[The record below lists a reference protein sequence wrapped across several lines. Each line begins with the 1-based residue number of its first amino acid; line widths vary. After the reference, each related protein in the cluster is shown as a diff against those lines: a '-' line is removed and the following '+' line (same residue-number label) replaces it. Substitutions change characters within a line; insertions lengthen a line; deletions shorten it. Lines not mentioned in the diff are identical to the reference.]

1 MVGQYLDFKPRMS
14 GSKCK
19 SRGHVAGTAKKC
31 QVIMMEAKVKV
42 IARVERQEKEV
53 TEEPKSF
60 TLQEMARVF
69 SLFEEALLDPNL
81 EWYTKIAADIQNAI

>member
-1 MVGQYLDFKPRMS
+1 
-14 GSKCK
+14 
-19 SRGHVAGTAKKC
+19 
-31 QVIMMEAKVKV
+31 MMEAKVKV